1 MQWCH
6 GAPGLVT
13 SLVTLPRD
21 DATDRLLAAAGELT
35 WHAGPLRKGPGL
47 CHGTAGNGCAFLA
60 LHTRTGEEK
69 WLHRARAFAMHALEQ
84 AELSQPNAS
93 LWTGQIG
100 VALYLR
106 ACLDGWDGMP
116 VLDVL

>member
-1 MQWCH
+1 M
-6 GAPGLVT
+6 
-13 SLVTLPRD
+13 D
-21 DATDRLLAAAGELT
+21 ELLEAAGELT
-35 WHAGPLRKGPGL
+35 WHAGPLGKGAGL

-60 LHTRTGEEK
+60 LHLRTGADD
-69 WLHRARAFAMHALEQ
+69 WLARARAFAIHALEQ
-84 AELSQPNAS
+84 AERSRLQPS

-116 VLDVL
+116 ILDVV